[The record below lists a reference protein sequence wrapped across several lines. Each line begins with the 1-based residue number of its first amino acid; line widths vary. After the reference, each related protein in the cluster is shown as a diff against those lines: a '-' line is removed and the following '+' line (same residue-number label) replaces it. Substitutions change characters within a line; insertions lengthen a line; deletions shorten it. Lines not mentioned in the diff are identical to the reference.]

1 MVRWIICFMDGQKKW
16 MVGWMD
22 GWKDEN
28 NRWMVGWMDE
38 YKIISIKI
46 DEWQEV

>member
-1 MVRWIICFMDGQKKW
+1 MDRKN
-16 MVGWMD
+16 GWLD

-28 NRWMVGWMDE
+28 NRRMVGWMDE

-46 DEWQEV
+46 DEWLGRVKI